1 LFPYGKDGYQE
12 HIPIREAITTSHIRK
27 NIRIS
32 FKEFIAFRIQDRQI
46 EFGNVVN
53 SRRQFQQFLVD

>member
-1 LFPYGKDGYQE
+1 MFPYGKDGYQE